1 MQDDQILIDTLE
13 EENRR
18 LRELIQVQ
26 HEINNELSIEEIEKN
41 L

>member
-18 LRELIQVQ
+18 LRELIQV
-26 HEINNELSIEEIEKN
+26 
-41 L
+41 